1 MKHRISRD
9 YNKDIKKE
17 KIYGVDKMKVTELKA
32 VMVANEINISA
43 VASHFGINKKFK
55 WEDMLCLDSENLK
68 GILRDVEDKKVCIFH
83 FGTMVFINIAYHE
96 IKDVLEYLKRL
107 DKSLLIRTALDHI
120 EEYRIEI
127 SDKQDYRVENEAI
140 VIPTEDRYYFDI
152 ISLILAKSVALEK
165 IETDMDAVF
174 DKIEEIIELLN
185 KGNLNFKDRD
195 LSSMSAKVITF
206 KYNTI
211 SYIMLLDKPDIV
223 WNNEKAEKVYT
234 DLSLMFELDERY
246 ETVRIKTETL
256 MDITQVFSSLAL
268 SKRDAKLEWMII
280 ILIIVEILMS
290 LVFQFLK

>member
-1 MKHRISRD
+1 
-9 YNKDIKKE
+9 
-17 KIYGVDKMKVTELKA
+17 MKVTELKA